1 MDATGT
7 IRGQRI
13 LETEFH
19 GHCEELGKAIAIYSV
34 KGGQSVEWNVEIAGM
49 AWVVAFILC
58 AVNRNTKGVAVS
70 IGRDVDLEGSQM
82 IETTAKAARGGRPWT
97 SDAQRV
103 WLMDRMESYMEA
115 RQSKQRGSIAG
126 FRRKVLDDF
135 IQEFWKNKKMSV
147 EERGEALGTL
157 DRRIREWFVNH
168 SRKAGP
174 IRGSKVLDLRGT
186 KKKRLAAWQ
195 AYSRLYYDT
204 VLKPLVEEQW
214 REDPAYDPTIRE
226 VPFKFRNRAVCN
238 LWRIEQDERVK
249 EEVAAYIKEEY
260 QRGGNMEEEDDL
272 DGDDDGDVDP
282 AELSR
287 RQANRKLQTYMCKQI
302 YRELGF
308 VGVVCFTGPEPK
320 SGGSIVATF
329 GTDGQTEAGRAL
341 TDVYPELKAQLE
353 GLVYDFASQVTHL
366 AKHQA
371 ALRRLLEKSKYRF
384 DSKANDA
391 MYLDDDD
398 SGTVGQ
404 DTDMENGEGGGSDGG
419 AKPNDED
426 GGDTP
431 GNQDGED
438 DADMLGGKDD
448 EENNNDTDAPE
459 DNNGDGNDR
468 EGSIPEVHDDV
479 QGGEKVLK
487 DDEVREL
494 AKNDELKRVIALEPL
509 PGWLRKAVS
518 YLRAYKGHAGYLG
531 AIAELVNFERHV
543 KRNPG
548 KPLPATSR
556 PSILSMYIR
565 GGRDPEK
572 HTKLTVDELDQLHNE
587 LFSWWFVLQPKSRI
601 PPNFDE
607 SLQDCSLLL
616 RISTTSHQD
625 WPDLYRGSTNGV
637 YGVFI
642 CLGWWLEADCTPGT
656 KYDNLIDDICWVLK
670 TMVTVPAPGLGEKPP
685 SRRR

>member
-1 MDATGT
+1 MA
-7 IRGQRI
+7 RLASGQ
-13 LETEFH
+13 
-19 GHCEELGKAIAIYSV
+19 
-34 KGGQSVEWNVEIAGM
+34 
-49 AWVVAFILC
+49 
-58 AVNRNTKGVAVS
+58 
-70 IGRDVDLEGSQM
+70 
-82 IETTAKAARGGRPWT
+82 AKAARGGRPWT

-147 EERGEALGTL
+147 EERGEALGML

-226 VPFKFRNRAVCN
+226 VPFEFCNRAVCN

-260 QRGGNMEEEDDL
+260 QRGGDMEEEDDL

-287 RQANRKLQTYMCKQI
+287 RQANRKLQTQIEALPLTLQKMCEQI

-308 VGVVCFTGPEPK
+308 VGVVCFAGPEPK

-329 GTDGQTEAGRAL
+329 GTDGRTEAGRAL

-353 GLVYDFASQVTHL
+353 GLVYDFASQVTPVERRVACSLPGTESKRDYSPPATSSASASTTTATTSKPAPSRLQSPDL

-419 AKPNDED
+419 AKPND

-494 AKNDELKRVIALEPL
+494 EAKNDELKRVIALEPL

-556 PSILSMYIR
+556 PSILSMYIC

-572 HTKLTVDELDQLHNE
+572 HTKLTVDELDQLRNE